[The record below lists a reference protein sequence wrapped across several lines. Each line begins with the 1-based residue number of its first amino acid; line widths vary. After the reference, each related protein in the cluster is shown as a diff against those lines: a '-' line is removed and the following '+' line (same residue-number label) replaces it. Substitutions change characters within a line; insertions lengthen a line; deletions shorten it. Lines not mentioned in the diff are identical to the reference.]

1 LSEEVLEGVVV
12 VGEEV
17 VAMAAVVVAV
27 VVVVMEVFEIF
38 ALVQAALL

>member
-1 LSEEVLEGVVV
+1 LSEEVSEGVVV

-17 VAMAAVVVAV
+17 VAMAAVAVV

-38 ALVQAALL
+38 ALKLFSY